1 MNTELKENA
10 MSKKIKEI
18 IIEKITYK
26 GSQSINF
33 REIYKLD
40 EKRIKLEIK
49 SDSYDQQCYAIAYL
63 LKDEQWK
70 TIYSIPYSEMNTSKG
85 LCYHIT
91 YRSNASAAEAEFKSD
106 IERLKKYVEKILF

>member
-33 REIYKLD
+33 REIYGLD
-40 EKRIKLEIK
+40 EKR
-49 SDSYDQQCYAIAYL
+49 
-63 LKDEQWK
+63 
-70 TIYSIPYSEMNTSKG
+70 TS
-85 LCYHIT
+85 
-91 YRSNASAAEAEFKSD
+91 
-106 IERLKKYVEKILF
+106 

>member
-1 MNTELKENA
+1 
-10 MSKKIKEI
+10 MSKTKET

-49 SDSYDQQCYAIAYL
+49 SDSYDQQCYARAYI
-63 LKDEQWK
+63 LKDEKWELV
-70 TIYSIPYSEMNTSKG
+70 YSIPYSEMNTPKG
-85 LCYHIT
+85 LCYHVT
-91 YRSNASAAEAEFKSD
+91 YRSNATAAEKEFKTD
-106 IERLKKYVEKILF
+106 IDRLKKYVREILF

>member
-1 MNTELKENA
+1 MNRELKENA

-26 GSQSINF
+26 GSQSVNF

-49 SDSYDQQCYAIAYL
+49 SDSYDQQCYARAYI
-63 LKDEQWK
+63 LKDEKWEQ
-70 TIYSIPYSEMNTSKG
+70 IYSIPYSEMNTPKG
-85 LCYHIT
+85 LCYHVT
-91 YRSNASAAEAEFKSD
+91 YKSKATAAEAEFKID
-106 IERLKKYVEKILF
+106 IQRLKKYIEEILF

>member
-1 MNTELKENA
+1 
-10 MSKKIKEI
+10 MSKKNKEI

-49 SDSYDQQCYAIAYL
+49 SDSYDQQCYARAYL
-63 LKDEQWK
+63 LKDEKWEP
-70 TIYSIPYSEMNTSKG
+70 IYSIPYSEMNTSKG
-85 LCYHIT
+85 LCYHVT